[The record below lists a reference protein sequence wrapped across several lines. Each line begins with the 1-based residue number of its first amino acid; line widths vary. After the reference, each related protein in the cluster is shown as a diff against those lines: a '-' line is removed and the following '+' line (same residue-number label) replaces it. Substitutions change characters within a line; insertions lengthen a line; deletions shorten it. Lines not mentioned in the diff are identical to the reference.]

1 MKESN
6 EYKKFIK
13 CFGITAGILLLLSAV
28 LVIVIDPFF
37 HYHNVWFGL
46 SPVQVSA
53 EYQVNGALEHLDYDS
68 ILLGSSVT
76 ANINHSI
83 LDDALGTNT
92 IKAAGAGARPSLLY
106 YYMQKGFAN
115 QEIKTVYFGL
125 DYYFLTDEFEEDSK
139 QTQILYLRD
148 KNPFNDV
155 NYLWNQDV
163 IFGKIPNMIAQSLLH
178 DYDDGMAYNFA
189 QFSTYGIEEA
199 LASHQPDMQVVE
211 QMEPGEY
218 SLSEMRGTISVQD
231 FNANA
236 FSSLAQGE
244 NTDAQDFNANAFG
257 PNAQENWMIPQVEE
271 NVIINISRIAEVVE
285 AHPETEFKFFF
296 PVTGIL
302 WWDRAYQNGDVE
314 ILLAQ
319 MKYAVAILSSYENVT
334 MYMGVSNRADCI
346 MDLDQY
352 CDLMHASYEIN
363 SETAYAI
370 ANNETIVTMDN
381 IDEEQ
386 DVIRELIYNF
396 EERIQSEG
404 NYDCLYDYTG
414 MFRGAY

>member
-1 MKESN
+1 MENKLVEAIMKESN
-6 EYKKFIK
+6 DYKKFIK
-13 CFGITAGILLLLSAV
+13 CFGITAGILLFLSAA

-115 QEIKTVYFGL
+115 QEINTIYFGL

-211 QMEPGEY
+211 QNEPVEC
-218 SLSEMRGTISVQD
+218 SLSD
-231 FNANA
+231 LYAKYY
-236 FSSLAQGE
+236 
-244 NTDAQDFNANAFG
+244 AQDFDSNAFG
-257 PNAQENWMIPQVEE
+257 PNANTDWMIPQVEE

-319 MKYAVAILSSYENVT
+319 MKYAVAVLSSYENVT

-381 IDEEQ
+381 IDEQQ
-386 DVIRELIYNF
+386 DVIRELIYSF
-396 EERIQSEG
+396 EERIQTEG
-404 NYDCLYDYTG
+404 NYNCLYEYAG
-414 MFRGAY
+414 MFHSAW

>member
-6 EYKKFIK
+6 DYKKFIK
-13 CFGITAGILLLLSAV
+13 CFGITAGILLFLSAA

-115 QEIKTVYFGL
+115 QEINTIYFGL

-211 QMEPGEY
+211 QNEPVEC
-218 SLSEMRGTISVQD
+218 SLSDLR
-231 FNANA
+231 
-236 FSSLAQGE
+236 
-244 NTDAQDFNANAFG
+244 AFG
-257 PNAQENWMIPQVEE
+257 PNANADWMIPQVEE

-319 MKYAVAILSSYENVT
+319 MKYAVAVLSSYENVT

-381 IDEEQ
+381 IDEQQ
-386 DVIRELIYNF
+386 DVIRELIYSF
-396 EERIQSEG
+396 EERIQTEC
-404 NYDCLYDYTG
+404 NYNCLYEYTG
-414 MFRGAY
+414 MFHSAW

>member
-6 EYKKFIK
+6 DYKKFIK
-13 CFGITAGILLLLSAV
+13 CFGITAGILLFLSAA

-37 HYHNVWFGL
+37 HYHNGWFGL

-115 QEIKTVYFGL
+115 QEINTIYFGL

-199 LASHQPDMQVVE
+199 LASHQPDMQAVE
-211 QMEPGEY
+211 QNEPVEC
-218 SLSEMRGTISVQD
+218 SLSDLRAVGP
-231 FNANA
+231 NANA
-236 FSSLAQGE
+236 
-244 NTDAQDFNANAFG
+244 D
-257 PNAQENWMIPQVEE
+257 WMSPQVEE

-319 MKYAVAILSSYENVT
+319 MKYAVAVLSSYENVT

-381 IDEEQ
+381 IDEQQ
-386 DVIRELIYNF
+386 DVIRELIYSF
-396 EERIQSEG
+396 EERIQTEG
-404 NYDCLYDYTG
+404 NYNCLYEYTG
-414 MFRGAY
+414 MFHSAW

>member
-1 MKESN
+1 MENKLVEAIMKESN
-6 EYKKFIK
+6 DYKKFIK
-13 CFGITAGILLLLSAV
+13 CFGITAGILLFLSAA

-115 QEIKTVYFGL
+115 QEINTIYFGL

-199 LASHQPDMQVVE
+199 LASHQPDMQAVE
-211 QMEPGEY
+211 QIEP
-218 SLSEMRGTISVQD
+218 
-231 FNANA
+231 
-236 FSSLAQGE
+236 
-244 NTDAQDFNANAFG
+244 
-257 PNAQENWMIPQVEE
+257 IPQVEE

-319 MKYAVAILSSYENVT
+319 MKYAVAVLSSYENVT

-370 ANNETIVTMDN
+370 ANNENIVTMDN
-381 IDEEQ
+381 IDEQQ
-386 DVIRELIYNF
+386 DVIRELIYSF
-396 EERIQSEG
+396 EERIQTEG
-404 NYDCLYDYTG
+404 NYNCLYEYTG
-414 MFRGAY
+414 MFHSAW